1 MNLSQDLWHME
12 ISLVYPH
19 QLFAKHPAI
28 ELGREVVL
36 VEDPLFFGTDS
47 EQPLRLHAKKLMLH
61 RASMKR
67 YAAGLDQV
75 TYIEL
80 PEEPCRSDELLE
92 KAVPKKVT
100 KITCVDPVDYLLE
113 RRLRRFCEGR
123 GIDLILHESPMFVTP
138 DEWMNE
144 TMDRMKKPFMKTF
157 YEGQR
162 KRMNVLMD
170 GDKPEGGKYSFD
182 ADNRKKLP
190 KIIAIPEPYGPPLYE
205 EVKEAEAWVKER
217 FPNALGQSH
226 GFQYGISRD
235 DAFEALELFLR
246 ERFQLF
252 GDYEDAISMN
262 HKVAFHSVLT
272 PYLNIGLVTPQEVV
286 DRALEFAGESDEIP
300 LNSLEG
306 FVRQVIG
313 WREFMRIIYL
323 RHGVF
328 ERKENFWNFTRKMPQ
343 SFYDGTTGIDPI
355 DHVIQALH
363 EDAYC
368 HHIERLMV
376 LGNFM
381 MLCRIDP
388 DEVYRWFME
397 FFIDAYDWVMVPN
410 VYGMSQFADGGIFA
424 TKPYLSGSNY
434 IRKMSDFKKGPWC
447 EVWDGLFWTFV
458 EDHHGFFLKNYRM
471 AQMARLHD
479 RMTDEK
485 KKIHRENAA
494 GFLAKL

>member
-1 MNLSQDLWHME
+1 MTV
-12 ISLVYPH
+12 SLVYPH
-19 QLFAKHPAI
+19 QLFTDHPAI
-28 ELGREVVL
+28 PKGREVYL
-36 VEDPLFFGTDS
+36 VEDPLFYGTDS
-47 EQPLRLHAKKLMLH
+47 EQPLNLHAKKLMLH

-67 YAAGLDQV
+67 YAAGLEEV
-75 TYIEL
+75 RYVEL
-80 PEEPCRSDELLE
+80 PEKGCRSDELLE
-92 KAVPKKVT
+92 KVIPKKVS
-100 KITCVDPVDYLLE
+100 KIECVDPVDYLLE
-113 RRLRRFCEGR
+113 RRLRRFCEKR
-123 GIDLILHESPMFVTP
+123 GIQLTLMESPMFLTP
-138 DEWMNE
+138 DDWMEE
-144 TMDRMKKPFMKTF
+144 TMDAMKKPFMKKF
-157 YEGQR
+157 YEAQR
-162 KRMNVLMD
+162 KRMNVLME
-170 GDKPEGGKYSFD
+170 GDQPEGGKYSFD
-182 ADNRKKLP
+182 AENRKKLP
-190 KIIAIPEPYGPPLYE
+190 KSVSVPEPYGRQDHIE
-205 EVKEAEAWVKER
+205 IEEAEAWVRVR
-217 FPNALGQSH
+217 FPEALGSLH
-226 GFQYGISRD
+226 GFQYGICRD
-235 DAFEALELFLR
+235 DALEALNLFLR
-246 ERFQLF
+246 ERFEFF
-252 GDYEDAISMN
+252 GDYEDAISTN
-262 HKVAFHSVLT
+262 HRVAFHSVLT
-272 PYLNIGLVTPQEVV
+272 PYLNIGLITPQEVV
-286 DRALEFAGESDEIP
+286 DRVLEFAGESEAIP

-328 ERKENFWNFTRKMPQ
+328 ERRENFWNFTKKMPQ
-343 SFYDGTTGIDPI
+343 SLYDGTTGIDPI

-434 IRKMSDFKKGPWC
+434 LRKMSDFKKGEWC

-458 EDHHGFFLKNYRM
+458 EDHREFFLKNYRL

-479 RMTDEK
+479 KMPEGK
-485 KKIHRENAA
+485 KKDHRDNAEK
-494 GFLAKL
+494 FLAGLFPGE